1 VDHQHIADLGD
12 NELDDILPEDHGG
25 NFVLVPDAEGDI
37 ERVGAGLYRT
47 IGKNGKIEGYLIR
60 RGRTGQGPD
69 GKITIPVKSMGGAEK
84 NKLREKIKKD
94 EEEEDGDY
102 VDDGEA
108 EGDED
113 GEEHEE
119 SVVGGEEDEE
129 PEYEESGEE
138 DDDEEMSGVYCF
150 VQNPFQFLALMRAC
164 THTPTF
170 RRDREYPI

>member
-1 VDHQHIADLGD
+1 MDHQHIADLGD
-12 NELDDILPEDHGG
+12 NELDDILPKDHGG

-69 GKITIPVKSMGGAEK
+69 GKITIPVKSMDGAEK

-102 VDDGEA
+102 VD
-108 EGDED
+108 D

-150 VQNPFQFLALMRAC
+150 VQNPFNSWR
-164 THTPTF
+164 
-170 RRDREYPI
+170 